1 MSEPRKVRLSA
12 GVVAAHA
19 TLNDTNAAQKVWDA
33 LPMEFRVSTWGDELY
48 GSIPMDLALE
58 NPQEVV
64 LEGDLAFWPPGHAFC
79 IFFGPTP
86 ASRGDEV
93 RAASDVTVFGHVEGD
108 PTVFRAVQSGT
119 RVKVEQA

>member
-12 GVVAAHA
+12 GVVASHA
-19 TLNDTNAAQKVWDA
+19 TLNDTGAADGIWDA

-48 GSIPMDLALE
+48 GAIPVDLPVE

-64 LEGDLAFWPPGHAFC
+64 EAGDLAFWPPGHAFC

-86 ASRGDEV
+86 ASHGDEV
-93 RAASDVTVFGHVEGD
+93 RAASDVTVFGHVDGD

-119 RVKVEQA
+119 KVKVERA

>member
-12 GVVAAHA
+12 GIAAAHA
-19 TLNDTNAAQKVWDA
+19 TLNGTGAADKIWA
-33 LPMEFRVSTWGDELY
+33 SLPMEFRVSTWGDELY
-48 GSIPMDLALE
+48 GSISMDLPVE
-58 NPQEVV
+58 NPKEVV
-64 LEGDLAFWPPGHAFC
+64 KAGDLAFWPPGHAFC

-93 RAASDVTVFGHVEGD
+93 RAASDVTVFGHIEGD